1 MDRKLISRRIGS
13 ILDDIS
19 RLSNAL
25 YAMDT
30 TDIQRYPD
38 NYEILSTDAA
48 LRAERIACRLRHLIY
63 SSTSIQ
69 KGEYLQSASV
79 AQGISIAYENGVLEV
94 TLPGLL
100 PKRRQRQSSE
110 FLLDPLYF
118 ALEQYA
124 KEQPL
129 PHYRNCVV
137 CFAQVYRLG
146 VRAKNRLL
154 DNWPER
160 FAPYLTGDT
169 DTNRLKSEIGRR
181 LRLHRLA
188 ETYVTMDN
196 AGVGLFQDEKPKV
209 FAPQGYSDGAVEYP
223 SFYSSR
229 EVKEMGVDTTQIR
242 SSRFTGVL
250 LTSSGIYVTYNSSAA
265 LMKWRYKSEMRVK
278 ALMWSVLCQQRLT
291 GQYNADA
298 VQGVV
303 LGESMELAYQMLT
316 STGGA
321 KHDYFML
328 DGSYDHF
335 FFFTNDHQGEVLLA
349 LLCDCAKTAQ
359 LNDILKQGLTTGAAS
374 RAVEHDAFEADG
386 TPVLFCYFFD
396 LPRIARFNSAL
407 DLMDSSGTIICFD
420 FQADVLRR
428 YCGSRVRFQT
438 IDFIKFER
446 RFFP

>member
-1 MDRKLISRRIGS
+1 M
-13 ILDDIS
+13 
-19 RLSNAL
+19 
-25 YAMDT
+25 
-30 TDIQRYPD
+30 TD
-38 NYEILSTDAA
+38 LKKS
-48 LRAERIACRLRHLIY
+48 
-63 SSTSIQ
+63 
-69 KGEYLQSASV
+69 
-79 AQGISIAYENGVLEV
+79 
-94 TLPGLL
+94 GLL
-100 PKRRQRQSSE
+100 RT
-110 FLLDPLYF
+110 Y
-118 ALEQYA
+118 
-124 KEQPL
+124 
-129 PHYRNCVV
+129 YRDKLRG
-137 CFAQVYRLG
+137 YRLG

-278 ALMWSVLCQQRLT
+278 ALMWIVLCQQRLT

-335 FFFTNDHQGEVLLA
+335 SFLPTTIREK
-349 LLCDCAKTAQ
+349 CCWPCCAIAPRQ
-359 LNDILKQGLTTGAAS
+359 RSSTTS
-374 RAVEHDAFEADG
+374 
-386 TPVLFCYFFD
+386 
-396 LPRIARFNSAL
+396 
-407 DLMDSSGTIICFD
+407 
-420 FQADVLRR
+420 
-428 YCGSRVRFQT
+428 
-438 IDFIKFER
+438 
-446 RFFP
+446 

>member
-1 MDRKLISRRIGS
+1 
-13 ILDDIS
+13 
-19 RLSNAL
+19 
-25 YAMDT
+25 
-30 TDIQRYPD
+30 
-38 NYEILSTDAA
+38 
-48 LRAERIACRLRHLIY
+48 
-63 SSTSIQ
+63 
-69 KGEYLQSASV
+69 
-79 AQGISIAYENGVLEV
+79 
-94 TLPGLL
+94 
-100 PKRRQRQSSE
+100 
-110 FLLDPLYF
+110 
-118 ALEQYA
+118 
-124 KEQPL
+124 
-129 PHYRNCVV
+129 
-137 CFAQVYRLG
+137 
-146 VRAKNRLL
+146 
-154 DNWPER
+154 
-160 FAPYLTGDT
+160 
-169 DTNRLKSEIGRR
+169 
-181 LRLHRLA
+181 
-188 ETYVTMDN
+188 
-196 AGVGLFQDEKPKV
+196 
-209 FAPQGYSDGAVEYP
+209 
-223 SFYSSR
+223 
-229 EVKEMGVDTTQIR
+229 
-242 SSRFTGVL
+242 
-250 LTSSGIYVTYNSSAA
+250 
-265 LMKWRYKSEMRVK
+265 MRVK
-278 ALMWSVLCQQRLT
+278 ALMWIVLCQQRLT

-428 YCGSRVRFQT
+428 YCGSRVHFQT